1 MGLWKMIAIV
11 VISKGFYTIGFAEP
25 LQTVL
30 IKIPVIN
37 SYIGSYDVLMQK
49 QIIATLIATLV
60 FILAIIGAHF
70 IIKIQMAVFAVLIA
84 ALGAILFSPV
94 IIPFTASVSGGSGIF
109 SGGLNFH
116 GFGSA
121 MGFWAA
127 FTAFFPAVT
136 GIDAGVGMSGN
147 LKDPRKSSS
156 FGTFISIGITFFI
169 YLAVTV
175 VFALI
180 RPELL
185 MVTKKGQIPS
195 VVNVFSGYPFT
206 AILLLIGILV
216 ATGSSALS
224 YFMTAPI
231 TAQSMAQDRILPE
244 GLFFLARDF
253 KREKKEPRWASVLV
267 YLIIIPIIWSGNVAQ
282 ASMVVGISFLIVY
295 GWVNFAAFMERI
307 SKNPSFRPVF
317 HGHWAISLY
326 GFVVCMA
333 VIAMFNIWV
342 GIIVAFSQTIIFVLL
357 LKYKSQNKLEGV
369 WWKGEE
375 NGNLLA
381 LLAYIINTSDI
392 KHEGRANTIRIIRK
406 ISDDDDRARAEDEM
420 EDLLKRARLSGEVL
434 IIQGKDKSLNETIM
448 TYSRNALLI
457 LMGIPGEKQGGIA
470 RLFSLDR
477 LFFTRKLEKFL
488 DFPPVLFVKASQI
501 FDLVEE

>member
-1 MGLWKMIAIV
+1 MVKAEKNNIQDSKKLFGTFSGVFVPSFEAILGAVLFLILPMLAGTMGLWKMILIV
-11 VISKGFYTIGFAEP
+11 VISNTVTVATAFSISDCATNIDRVGPGGMYAVSRRSLGRAFGGSIGIQLFLAQSASIGFYTIGFAEP

-70 IIKIQMAVFAVLIA
+70 IIKIQMVVFAVLIA

-136 GIDAGVGMSGN
+136 FV
-147 LKDPRKSSS
+147 
-156 FGTFISIGITFFI
+156 
-169 YLAVTV
+169 Y
-175 VFALI
+175 ALI

-195 VVNVFSGYPFT
+195 VVNVFSGYPFI

-224 YFMTAPI
+224 YFMTAPR
-231 TAQSMAQDRILPE
+231 TAQAMAQDRILPK
-244 GLFFLARDF
+244 GLF
-253 KREKKEPRWASVLV
+253 
-267 YLIIIPIIWSGNVAQ
+267 
-282 ASMVVGISFLIVY
+282 
-295 GWVNFAAFMERI
+295 
-307 SKNPSFRPVF
+307 
-317 HGHWAISLY
+317 SL
-326 GFVVCMA
+326 
-333 VIAMFNIWV
+333 
-342 GIIVAFSQTIIFVLL
+342 
-357 LKYKSQNKLEGV
+357 
-369 WWKGEE
+369 
-375 NGNLLA
+375 
-381 LLAYIINTSDI
+381 
-392 KHEGRANTIRIIRK
+392 
-406 ISDDDDRARAEDEM
+406 
-420 EDLLKRARLSGEVL
+420 
-434 IIQGKDKSLNETIM
+434 
-448 TYSRNALLI
+448 
-457 LMGIPGEKQGGIA
+457 A

-477 LFFTRKLEKFL
+477 LFFTRELEKFL